1 MPNYQVRYGSNIK
14 KHKRKCRSA
23 HIRTHGIC
31 CVCMINKSEQV
42 HHSSYRKSGD
52 RYGINIFPV
61 CKHCHTHSCHSP
73 KNWIIHP
80 TEPEW
85 KNHNTAEFTKRLQRN
100 YKRLKAL
107 EVKQTSK
114 KSPNIKNPPDSQEG
128 YDLFFKKRS

>member
-1 MPNYQVRYGSNIK
+1 MPNYQVRYGNNIK
-14 KHKRKCRSA
+14 KHKKKCRNA

-31 CVCMINKSEQV
+31 CDCLINKSEQV

-80 TEPEW
+80 TEPQW

-100 YKRLKAL
+100 YKRLRAL
-107 EVKQTSK
+107 KVKQTSK
-114 KSPNIKNPPDSQEG
+114 KSPNIKKPS
-128 YDLFFKKRS
+128 